1 LKAGFSFLMITAP
14 LSIHFRA
21 RSLSCATALFFLTG
35 CAASTPDLILT
46 LPPSTTPPRAPT
58 AEPTS
63 TFAPAPTASPNPTPT
78 TQPSNY
84 PITTPR
90 IEVIAEN
97 LGYPDFFTRASDGS
111 FYISDYKAGT
121 IQRFKN
127 GKTEL
132 VISHLGFPE
141 CVMALPDDSLA
152 ILENGKERLIRYDL
166 NTKQISL
173 IVAFTNRTG
182 LQGGVDDFAFD
193 SQTKTF
199 VVPDTPNGVVLRISL
214 DGRTVKEIARGFKQ
228 PTSAYVER
236 DGGILIS
243 DKGAGTIKRIRPD
256 GKVELIIALPVSP
269 DGAISDEAG
278 NIFFVT
284 LQDSAVH
291 LLRAGASKDEVYAK
305 DLKKPAAPMWD
316 VDGNLLIAE
325 SGAGRLIRMVIK

>member
-1 LKAGFSFLMITAP
+1 MITAQS
-14 LSIHFRA
+14 LIYLHA
-21 RSLSCATALFFLTG
+21 RSLLCVIALFFLSG
-35 CAASTPDLILT
+35 CAASTPNPT
-46 LPPSTTPPRAPT
+46 PALPPSTTPARAPT
-58 AEPTS
+58 VEPTS
-63 TFAPAPTASPNPTPT
+63 TFTPAPTASPSPAPT
-78 TQPSNY
+78 TKSSNY
-84 PITTPR
+84 PTTHPR

-97 LGYPDFFTRASDGS
+97 LGYPDFFTRASDGT

-132 VISHLGFPE
+132 VISNLGFPE
-141 CVMALPDDSLA
+141 CVIALPDDSLA

-166 NTKQISL
+166 NTKTINT
-173 IVAFTNRTG
+173 IAAFTNRTG
-182 LQGGVDDFAFD
+182 VQGGIDDFAFD

-199 VVPDTPNGVVLRISL
+199 VVPDTPNGVVLRISF
-214 DGRTVKEIARGFKQ
+214 DGKTVKEIAGGFKQ

-236 DGGILIS
+236 DGSVLIS

-269 DGAISDEAG
+269 DGAISDEQG

-291 LLRAGASKDEVYAK
+291 LLRAGASKDEVHVR

-325 SGAGRLIRMVIK
+325 SGAGRLIKLLIRD

>member
-1 LKAGFSFLMITAP
+1 M
-14 LSIHFRA
+14 
-21 RSLSCATALFFLTG
+21 
-35 CAASTPDLILT
+35 
-46 LPPSTTPPRAPT
+46 
-58 AEPTS
+58 
-63 TFAPAPTASPNPTPT
+63 TASPSPVPT
-78 TQPSNY
+78 TKSLA
-84 PITTPR
+84 ISSSPR

-111 FYISDYKAGT
+111 IYISDYKAGT

-127 GKTEL
+127 GKTDL
-132 VISHLGFPE
+132 VISNLGFPE
-141 CVMALPDDSLA
+141 CVIALPDDSLA
-152 ILENGKERLIRYDL
+152 ILENGKERLVRYDL

-173 IVAFTNRTG
+173 IATFTNRSG
-182 LQGGVDDFAFD
+182 IQGGVDDFAFD

-199 VVPDTPNGVVLRISL
+199 IVPDTPNGIVWRISF
-214 DGRTVKEIARGFKQ
+214 DGKTVKEIASGFKQ

-236 DGGILIS
+236 EGSILIS
-243 DKGAGTIKRIRPD
+243 DKGAGTIKRIQPN

-269 DGAISDEAG
+269 DGAISDEQG

-291 LLRAGASKDEVYAK
+291 LLRAGSTKDEVYVK

-325 SGAGRLIRMVIK
+325 SGAGRLLRLVIRD